1 MLITSAGPAHSG
13 KTRLAELQKQG
24 ILSQE
29 VVDTLC
35 ETGGKLRLPEHDVP
49 WEQIQQ
55 SYRDQGDVSRE
66 HLGLVADFTQ
76 DAVLARRALEREI
89 KDKEKATP
97 TELKRLSAL
106 DNYLE
111 PALKVREGYLEA
123 TSRAAVGALA
133 GASFGPLATVAAYLT
148 WNPAPE
154 ARVKSLVEKMTQLSS
169 GNSELITEGNEV
181 EPVGQE
187 QLWQA
192 KAQLLEEAV
201 ELARQGNP
209 PEINVQYFE
218 MTSSSFM
225 RRLAEAARAGC
236 KVRINI
242 DPSRPRRAE
251 TADVSIDDGPRKLR
265 ALLQMAQ
272 LEGADVGFSIFPV
285 ATALGKNSNLMHRKL
300 LRVGEKVLL
309 GGMNANEG
317 SGENYDTAY
326 ILKGP
331 AARRLIEGFQV
342 DVETS
347 REATAEQVYGE
358 KVMAQFEDGSVALS
372 PHGIATTLDALSG
385 PSPAGTRIP
394 AKPSLEMLSELA
406 KTAGVRLGDLVDRES
421 LEEAISKGST
431 RPLELKPRGK
441 RLLSEL
447 VTRVFDKLAEPSNQ
461 KRLLDIGLPEGQP
474 QGSTRVAVAG
484 QSEDREALVLSAIAQ
499 AEQFCYVPTF
509 VITRAVARALVA
521 RRDELAAQGKT
532 LDIKVIADSGT
543 YGYGGTPNEEGYLA
557 LEEAGIP
564 VRWSLLTR
572 VQMDHDRKVHS
583 KQILTEKVDLI
594 GSTNLSN
601 KGIRDNWEL
610 SGLVYFDEQA
620 QARQEAVD
628 RFNQL
633 WNHESVAL
641 DTRAAADA
649 QGLKGVG
656 REEARKK
663 SMRRMLGLIQNYEL
677 QSAKWMEQQMAR
689 PEMLQRANGLQA
701 LGMAYGYARLQA
713 VREGLGEEAFW
724 SALRDLPTRQKVEA
738 FGRGEPLAEE

>member
-1 MLITSAGPAHSG
+1 MLITSAGLLQNG
-13 KTRLAELQKQG
+13 KTRLAELKQKG
-24 ILSQE
+24 ILDES
-29 VVDTLC
+29 VVELLC
-35 ETGGKLRLPEHDVP
+35 QTGSKIRLPEHDVP
-49 WEQIQQ
+49 WERVLK
-55 SYRDQGDVSRE
+55 SYQERGDIDRE
-66 HLGLVADFTQ
+66 DLGLMADFTQ
-76 DAVLARRALEREI
+76 DALLARRALEKEI
-89 KDKEKATP
+89 KDNEKATP
-97 TELKRLSAL
+97 SEVKRLKAL
-106 DNYLE
+106 DDYLE
-111 PALKVREGYLEA
+111 PAVKVREGYLEA
-123 TSRAAVGALA
+123 TNRAAVGALA

-148 WNPAPE
+148 WNPASE
-154 ARVKSLVEKMTQLSS
+154 ERVKNLVETMQELAAD
-169 GNSELITEGNEV
+169 NSELITRGNEV

-192 KAQLLEEAV
+192 KLQMLEEAA
-201 ELARQGNP
+201 ELARQGKP
-209 PEINVQYFE
+209 PEIDVQYFE

-225 RRLAEAARAGC
+225 RRLAAAAQAGC

-265 ALLQMAQ
+265 ALLQMSQ

-285 ATALGKNSNLMHRKL
+285 ATALGKPTNLMHRKL

-331 AARRLIEGFQV
+331 AARRLIEGFQQ

-406 KTAGVRLGDLVDRES
+406 KQTGVRLGDLVDRES

-441 RLLSEL
+441 RLLTEL
-447 VTRVFDKLAEPSNQ
+447 VTRVFEKLAEPKNQ
-461 KRLLDIGLPEGQP
+461 KRLSDIQLPEGQA
-474 QGSTRVAVAG
+474 QGTTRVAVAG
-484 QSEDREALVLSAIAQ
+484 ASEDREALVLTAIAQ

-532 LDIKVIADSGT
+532 LDVKVIADSGT
-543 YGYGGTPNEEGYLA
+543 YG
-557 LEEAGIP
+557 
-564 VRWSLLTR
+564 
-572 VQMDHDRKVHS
+572 
-583 KQILTEKVDLI
+583 
-594 GSTNLSN
+594 
-601 KGIRDNWEL
+601 
-610 SGLVYFDEQA
+610 
-620 QARQEAVD
+620 
-628 RFNQL
+628 
-633 WNHESVAL
+633 
-641 DTRAAADA
+641 
-649 QGLKGVG
+649 
-656 REEARKK
+656 
-663 SMRRMLGLIQNYEL
+663 
-677 QSAKWMEQQMAR
+677 
-689 PEMLQRANGLQA
+689 
-701 LGMAYGYARLQA
+701 
-713 VREGLGEEAFW
+713 
-724 SALRDLPTRQKVEA
+724 
-738 FGRGEPLAEE
+738 